1 MKPVFSVKVSALI
14 LKVNFDVYK
23 SLNIFRVLVGMA
35 GFFQRTKKSV
45 TSLYTDPFKWG
56 VVKSLGIFIF
66 GVYIARDL
74 KGISIDGASSA

>member
-1 MKPVFSVKVSALI
+1 
-14 LKVNFDVYK
+14 
-23 SLNIFRVLVGMA
+23 MA